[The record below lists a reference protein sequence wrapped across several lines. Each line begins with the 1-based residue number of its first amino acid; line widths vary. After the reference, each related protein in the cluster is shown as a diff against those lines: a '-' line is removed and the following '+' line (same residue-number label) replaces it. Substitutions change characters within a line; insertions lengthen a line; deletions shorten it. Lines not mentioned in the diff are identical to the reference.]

1 MTAPRPMDTSGDP
14 LGPRGAPSLPL
25 GCGPARERPGARPA
39 SASAPAVPSYSIV
52 GRLCRH
58 LLWQTMLGMGLLC
71 GSIYAV
77 TSMMMQAE
85 QQDRLATKAGFIQEL
100 MRVASHRGGEIEVI
114 YKLEYYATRRPGTFL
129 EVWRPDG
136 SVLFRDGPEVPR
148 PGKHWRSMDLKT
160 LLPHGAMVTGRLFED
175 CNQDARMLAGLALI
189 LASATLAGAAFVGFG
204 TTWRVRRGLRPL
216 QALARQTQAIAPD
229 RLDARLSLREPVE
242 ELQPWIDQFNGL
254 MDRLQRAYLQLE
266 GFNADVAHE
275 LRTPLANVMGHT
287 EVALARERSPQ
298 ALRETLES
306 NLEEMQRLA
315 ALVNDMLF
323 LSQSDRGAVA
333 RRGAA
338 ISLAALA
345 EQVVEFHEAPL
356 AEANLSVQVEG
367 GVSAAVDEPLF
378 KRALSNLLGNAIRF
392 AEPGSRILIRI
403 APFSDATAA
412 DAAQQVRVEVQ
423 NAGPPIAPQH
433 LARLFDRFFRV
444 DSARP
449 DSQSHHGLGLA
460 IVAAIAR
467 MHAGRTLAECD
478 GNGTRVGFTLAI

>member
-1 MTAPRPMDTSGDP
+1 MSKA
-14 LGPRGAPSLPL
+14 GA
-25 GCGPARERPGARPA
+25 ARP
-39 SASAPAVPSYSIV
+39 YSIV
-52 GRLCRH
+52 GRVCRL

-71 GSIYAV
+71 GGIYAV
-77 TSMMMQAE
+77 TSMMIKGE
-85 QQDRLATKAGFIQEL
+85 QHDRLEGKAGFVQEL
-100 MRVASHRGGEIEVI
+100 MRVASQKGGEAEVV
-114 YKLEYYATRRPGTFL
+114 YKLDYYATRRPGTFL
-129 EVWRPDG
+129 EVFRPDG
-136 SVLFRDGPEVPR
+136 SVLYRDGPEIAK
-148 PGKHWRSMDLKT
+148 PGSQWRGVDFKT
-160 LLPHGAMVTGRLFED
+160 MLPHGALVTGHFAED
-175 CNQDARMLAGLALI
+175 CSQDARMLTGLAII
-189 LASATLAGAAFVGFG
+189 LVGATLAGAAFVGFG

-229 RLDARLSLREPVE
+229 RLDARLSLREPVQ

-254 MDRLQRAYLQLE
+254 MDRLQRAYVQLE

-275 LRTPLANVMGHT
+275 LRTPLANVMGQT

-298 ALRETLES
+298 ALRDTLES

-338 ISLAALA
+338 TSLAALA
-345 EQVVEFHEAPL
+345 EQVIEFHEAPL
-356 AEANLSVQVEG
+356 AEAGLSVQVEG

-403 APFSDATAA
+403 APDAGVATAEA
-412 DAAQQVRVEVQ
+412 AAQQVRVEVQ

-433 LARLFDRFFRV
+433 LARLFDRFFRI

-467 MHAGRTLAECD
+467 MHAGRPLAECD
-478 GNGTRVGFTLAI
+478 ADGTRVGFTLAMQ

>member
-1 MTAPRPMDTSGDP
+1 M
-14 LGPRGAPSLPL
+14 
-25 GCGPARERPGARPA
+25 
-39 SASAPAVPSYSIV
+39 
-52 GRLCRH
+52 
-58 LLWQTMLGMGLLC
+58 WQTLLGMGLLC
-71 GSIYAV
+71 GAIYAV
-77 TSMMMQAE
+77 IAMTVMAE
-85 QQDRLATKAGFIQEL
+85 QRERIGGKAAFVQEL
-100 MRVASHRGGEIEVI
+100 MKVASHRGGEIEVAT
-114 YKLEYYATRRPGTFL
+114 KLAYYADRRPGTFL
-129 EVWRPDG
+129 EVFRADG
-136 SVLFRDGPEVPR
+136 SLLYRDSAEIAKPEPEWRGVDFRT
-148 PGKHWRSMDLKT
+148 T
-160 LLPHGAMVTGRLFED
+160 LAQGAEVTGRFAED
-175 CNQDARMLAGLALI
+175 CAHDARLLTSVGVI
-189 LASATLAGAAFVGFG
+189 LLVATLAGAGFVGLG
-204 TTWRVRRGLRPL
+204 TTWRVRRGLTPL
-216 QALARQTQAIAPD
+216 QSLARQTQAISPD

-254 MDRLQRAYLQLE
+254 MDRLQRAYVQLE

-275 LRTPLANVMGHT
+275 LRTPLANVMGQT

-298 ALRETLES
+298 ALRDTLES

-323 LSQSDRGAVA
+323 LSRSDRGAVA

-356 AEANLSVQVEG
+356 AESNLSVLVEG

-392 AEPGSRILIRI
+392 AEPGSRIVIRI
-403 APFSDATAA
+403 APDAVGA
-412 DAAQQVRVEVQ
+412 DEQVRVEVQ

-433 LARLFDRFFRV
+433 LARMFDRFFRA

-467 MHAGRTLAECD
+467 MHAGRTWAECD
-478 GNGTRVGFTLAI
+478 GNGTRVGFTLAMR